1 MKQTNKEF
9 ERANEDKFGAFG
21 MHAAPGKIA
30 SSFRW
35 GGGGGNGEGCP
46 RTSPKCGLHVV
57 LVLLPAFNQAST
69 RAYLALLIASL
80 ISFSVRPALMAA
92 RAVTCFV

>member
-35 GGGGGNGEGCP
+35 GGEGAMGRDAREPARNVAC
-46 RTSPKCGLHVV
+46 TSCWS
-57 LVLLPAFNQAST
+57 FF
-69 RAYLALLIASL
+69 RLLIKQAPAL
-80 ISFSVRPALMAA
+80 ISP
-92 RAVTCFV
+92 C